1 MKFRHAPPARN
12 SAQRRAAFR
21 EGTKQHVIPQPLDQV
36 PLFGRLSEQERE
48 LVSSHL
54 RRLEFNTNDKI
65 FDANK
70 PAELLGVVVQGWV
83 KLEGETPQGR
93 IALANLG
100 AGSLVGEVDVLLNRP
115 YSTCARAASTCS
127 LLALSRSDL
136 HDIILQQPS
145 IGLKFSTGLGT
156 RVAYLDDYLI
166 TQRLSTNPLLS
177 ALSDQELRALASR
190 LHFVSI
196 PRGETI
202 FNAGDSAEALFLIES
217 GIARLVT
224 SSHDGES
231 YDDLREGDVFGQTAL
246 ITGKPSSSTAR
257 AVTDLSVWTLSR
269 SDYLDLIHDNP
280 TIKLAF
286 ARALSEGLS
295 SEDQATA
302 VERLHALP
310 LFSDANRDALAAI
323 AERLVLRHYP
333 AGEVIYTEGTPG
345 DAMYFVESGKIKLV
359 SDAATEAELL
369 DRAGSGES
377 FGEMALLT
385 GRTRAEAAKA
395 IDDTTLW
402 VLYKS
407 EYDDLIVHHPAL
419 SLALSRALSNRLG
432 GNEGD
437 FVERHLRKLNLFS
450 GLSQS
455 ELRQVTEFV
464 KPLRF
469 RPGETICTAG
479 QPANYIY
486 IIEGGEVRQVSV
498 GPNGQTLVLD
508 LLGPQQSFGEQAVV
522 QSSTYPVTL
531 QAVGEVELWTI
542 AKSDFDRLLARY
554 PALALSVTRRM
565 AEELERATKRGT
577 RLQPA
582 PAVRPMPAPPMRP
595 VPPYAPRPSNGNGSH
610 PPSYA
615 PAPRPT
621 PAQAQA
627 VAAGRNQT
635 PLPGTAV
642 GVRAAPSRPWER
654 SSNVVRPMPA
664 ATARPVQAAAQ
675 PYPTTRR
682 ARSQRPGLVQWFTQ
696 LSTGNKIA
704 AILVSLFALWI
715 VIMLPLWLVYALL
728 TSAAFGGANDSNT
741 LPPNEL
747 PFNIGGGSRPVL
759 FGAKIAKAP
768 RTATPTPTVPPPT
781 PTPVPPTARPTRAP
795 VKSAPAVPVKVEPPT
810 AEAAPVVAQA
820 AAVKPLPP
828 VEWDSRLGP
837 TGLSHLQQVD
847 YDRVTVPSGQEFW
860 KLVKMKFDDAGQES
874 GNDHTIYVTLLDEEG
889 KRVDDKVIEVSWDES
904 GAVQAVRM
912 SITDQKPK
920 GDYCECNYN
929 WPMYGAAYRV
939 KVADSIPSERA
950 YGMYMPGHRHVNYR
964 ITFQRVVQP

>member
-1 MKFRHAPPARN
+1 M
-12 SAQRRAAFR
+12 
-21 EGTKQHVIPQPLDQV
+21 IPQPLDQV
-36 PLFGRLSEQERE
+36 PLFTRLSEAERE
-48 LVSSHL
+48 LVSSYL

-70 PAELLGVVVQGWV
+70 PAEVMGVVVQGWV
-83 KLEGETPQGR
+83 KLEGDTPQGR
-93 IALANLG
+93 VALANLG
-100 AGSLVGEVDVLLNRP
+100 AGSLVGEVDLLLNRP
-115 YSTCARAASTCS
+115 YSTSARAASTCS
-127 LLALSRSDL
+127 LLVLSRAHL
-136 HDIILQQPS
+136 HDLILQHPS
-145 IGLKFSTGLGT
+145 IGLVFSSSLGA

-177 ALSDQELRALASR
+177 ALADQDLRALASR

-202 FNAGDSAEALFLIES
+202 FNAGEATEGLYLIES
-217 GIARLVT
+217 GIARLIT
-224 SSHDGES
+224 GSHEGES

-246 ITGKPSSSTAR
+246 ITGKASPSTAR
-257 AVTDLSVWTLSR
+257 AVTELSVWTLSR
-269 SDYLDLIHDNP
+269 ADYLDLIHDNP

-295 SEDQATA
+295 PDDQAAA

-310 LFSDANRDALAAI
+310 LFADADREALEAI
-323 AERLVLRHYP
+323 AQRLVLRHYP
-333 AGEVIYTEGTPG
+333 AGELIYTEGTPG
-345 DAMYFVESGKIKLV
+345 DAMYFVEAGKIKLV

-369 DRAGSGES
+369 DRVGPGES

-402 VLYKS
+402 VLYKT

-432 GNEGD
+432 SAEGE
-437 FVERHLRKLNLFS
+437 FVERHLRQLNLFA

-455 ELRQVTEFV
+455 ELKQIAEFV

-486 IIEGGEVRQVSV
+486 IIESGEVRQVSF

-508 LLGPQQSFGEQAVV
+508 LLGAQQSFGEQAVV
-522 QSSTYPVTL
+522 QSSTYSVTL
-531 QAVGEVELWTI
+531 QAVGDVELWTI

-565 AEELERATKRGT
+565 AEELERATKRGG

-582 PAVRPMPAPPMRP
+582 PAVRPMPTALPRTAAPYP
-595 VPPYAPRPSNGNGSH
+595 PRPSNGNGSH
-610 PPSYA
+610 PPSYT
-615 PAPRPT
+615 PGPRPT
-621 PAQAQA
+621 PAQT
-627 VAAGRNQT
+627 AALAPARAAT

-642 GVRAAPSRPWER
+642 GVRTAPARPWER

-664 ATARPVQAAAQ
+664 ATARPVAAPSAA
-675 PYPTTRR
+675 PYPGARR
-682 ARSQRPGLVQWFTQ
+682 ARAQRPGLVQWFTN
-696 LSTGNKIA
+696 LSPGNKIA
-704 AILVSLFALWI
+704 AMLVSVFALWI
-715 VIMLPLWLVYALL
+715 LIMVPLWFVYAVL
-728 TSAAFGGANDSNT
+728 TSGVLSGGDTAN
-741 LPPNEL
+741 PPSNEL
-747 PFNIGGGSRPVL
+747 PFNFGGGSRPIL
-759 FGAKIAKAP
+759 FGAKVAKAP
-768 RTATPTPTVPPPT
+768 KTATPTPTPIPPT
-781 PTPVPPTARPTRAP
+781 PTPLPPTPRPTRAP
-795 VKSAPAVPVKVEPPT
+795 IKSAPAVPVQVEPT

-820 AAVKPLPP
+820 ASLKALPP

-847 YDRVTVPSGQEFW
+847 YEHLAPASGQTFW
-860 KLVKMKFDDAGQES
+860 KLVKMKFEDAGQES

-889 KRVDDKVIEVSWDES
+889 KRVDDKVVEIAWDQS
-904 GAVQAVRM
+904 GAVEAVRL

-939 KVADSIPSERA
+939 RVDDSIPSERVF
-950 YGMYMPGHRHVNYR
+950 GMYMPGHRHVNYR
-964 ITFQRVVQP
+964 VTFQRVTQP